1 MGQVPNRER
10 DIRFV
15 LVEPAHPGN
24 IGGAARA
31 MKNMGFADL
40 ALVRPTRFPDPQ
52 AEWRAAG
59 ATDVLERARVYD
71 SLDAA
76 IGDRALVAGTSAR
89 QRSVPWPTRTAAAF
103 AAQIRAESPAQP
115 VAVLFGREVSGL
127 TNEELRRCHLRVV
140 IPADPAYSS
149 LNLAMAVQVV
159 AYELRQAINT
169 DAPVGADASAGAD
182 DQADWDRPPASA
194 DQMAGFYA
202 HLERV
207 LLGIGFQDPKAPRQ
221 SMTRLKRLFARVRPD
236 ATEAAMLRG
245 VLTHIER
252 ALGHRAHAAPGDAAA
267 KGRPPTV

>member
-1 MGQVPNRER
+1 MDRVPNRER

-15 LVEPAHPGN
+15 LVEPSHPGN

-40 ALVRPTRFPDPQ
+40 ALVRPARFPDPQ
-52 AEWRAAG
+52 AVWRAAG
-59 ATDVLERARVYD
+59 ATDVLERTRVYD

-115 VAVLFGREVSGL
+115 VAVLFGREVHGL

-159 AYELRQAINT
+159 AYELRQAISA
-169 DAPVGADASAGAD
+169 DAPVGAD
-182 DQADWDRPPASA
+182 DQADWDRPPASVDA
-194 DQMAGFYA
+194 MAGFYA

-207 LLGIGFQDPKAPRQ
+207 LLAIGFQDPKAPRQ

-236 ATEAAMLRG
+236 ATEAACC
-245 VLTHIER
+245 
-252 ALGHRAHAAPGDAAA
+252 AAC
-267 KGRPPTV
+267 

>member
-15 LVEPAHPGN
+15 LVEPSHPGN

-52 AEWRAAG
+52 AVWRAAG

-103 AAQIRAESPAQP
+103 AAQIRAESPMQP
-115 VAVLFGREVSGL
+115 VAVLFGREVHGL

-159 AYELRQAINT
+159 AYELRQAIS
-169 DAPVGADASAGAD
+169 ADATAANAD

-207 LLGIGFQDPKAPRQ
+207 LLAIGFQDPKAPHQ

-252 ALGHRAHAAPGDAAA
+252 TLGHRDHATPGSDAA